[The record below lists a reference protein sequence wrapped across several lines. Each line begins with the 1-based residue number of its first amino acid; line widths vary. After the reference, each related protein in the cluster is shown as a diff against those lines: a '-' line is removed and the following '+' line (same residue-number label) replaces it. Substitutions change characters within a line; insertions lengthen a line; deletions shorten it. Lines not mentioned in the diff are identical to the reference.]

1 MGRDQWSGSPGLPGQ
16 GGYQMIAAIVETRIL
31 LSIVLSSSAGLLL
44 FKLFPF
50 PDENAV
56 LQLILWHKPLIFAA
70 IKYLYLAMLFTTPF
84 IGCSISFSLLYI
96 FFVRHE
102 RRYPMNALPPYPEP
116 RKRDDLFLIIGEL
129 HHPRQPVPAEHPQ
142 WLTIPQRGLFTGI
155 AVFGAIGSGKTTC
168 CPCIPSPTRFSPF
181 FRLIPN
187 GVPAD

>member
-1 MGRDQWSGSPGLPGQ
+1 MPGFIFRKDRQFHQWAATNGPVPQDSPGQ

-31 LSIVLSSSAGLLL
+31 LSIILSSSAGLLL

-56 LQLILWHKPLIFAA
+56 LQLILWHKPLIFIA

-84 IGCSISFSLLYI
+84 IGCSISFLLLYI
-96 FFVRHE
+96 FCVRHE

-129 HHPRQPVPAEHPQ
+129 HHPASQYRQN
-142 WLTIPQRGLFTGI
+142 
-155 AVFGAIGSGKTTC
+155 
-168 CPCIPSPTRFSPF
+168 TR
-181 FRLIPN
+181 N
-187 GVPAD
+187 G